1 MVMISLKKYSQK
13 SHDLNTS
20 FNFLLLRTSK
30 QCNAT
35 RHCIQSDWEYR
46 SVPMD
51 NSPTCQICK
60 NIIKESRNML
70 PCDKREVELWK
81 IFETTCKMIPSKRA
95 SEECIKT
102 VINNFN
108 EYLELLSSQMSYEV
122 NLLTTN
128 MCIHNLKFILLIFLH
143 YTANLHC
150 YEIVQ

>member
-1 MVMISLKKYSQK
+1 MYSQNHLPFHFPFLFHYPIIISFKMSFHK
-13 SHDLNTS
+13 SHDLNIP
-20 FNFLLLRTSK
+20 FNFLLLSTSK

-35 RHCIQSDWEYR
+35 RHCIQSEWESR

-60 NIIKESRNML
+60 YMIKESRNML
-70 PCDKREVELWK
+70 PCDNREVELWK

-95 SEECIKT
+95 NEECIKT

-108 EYLELLSSQMSYEV
+108 GYLEVLSSQMSYEV

-128 MCIHNLKFILLIFLH
+128 IPCAYII
-143 YTANLHC
+143 
-150 YEIVQ
+150 